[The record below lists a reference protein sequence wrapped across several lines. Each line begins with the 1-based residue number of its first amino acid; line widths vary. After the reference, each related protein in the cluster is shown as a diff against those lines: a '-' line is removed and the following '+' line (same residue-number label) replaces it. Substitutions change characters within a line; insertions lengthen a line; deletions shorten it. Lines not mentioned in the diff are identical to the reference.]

1 MKKVILSFGVLFL
14 MAVANSVSA
23 QAAIE
28 FEKMVH
34 DYGTI
39 EQGGDGACE
48 FVFKNTGNEAL
59 VISNARGSCGCT
71 VPEWPKD
78 PIAPGQSA
86 SIKVKYDTKRVGPI
100 NKQVTITSNGSEQPV
115 ILRIKGTVKGEATAP
130 VKENSGA
137 PAAK

>member
-130 VKENSGA
+130 VKENNGA